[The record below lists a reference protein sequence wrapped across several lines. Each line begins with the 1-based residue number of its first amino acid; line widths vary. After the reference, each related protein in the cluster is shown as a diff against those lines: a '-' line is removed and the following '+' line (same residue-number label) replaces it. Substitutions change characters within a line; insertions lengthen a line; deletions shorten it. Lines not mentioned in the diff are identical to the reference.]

1 MNFALIF
8 NTISC
13 PPRQAPG
20 LSLLPISMIK
30 GRQRIDAE
38 GEDVENRLTATRER
52 QRVLRS
58 KYINRTMP
66 NRDQREI
73 EELEDEER

>member
-1 MNFALIF
+1 
-8 NTISC
+8 
-13 PPRQAPG
+13 
-20 LSLLPISMIK
+20 MIK